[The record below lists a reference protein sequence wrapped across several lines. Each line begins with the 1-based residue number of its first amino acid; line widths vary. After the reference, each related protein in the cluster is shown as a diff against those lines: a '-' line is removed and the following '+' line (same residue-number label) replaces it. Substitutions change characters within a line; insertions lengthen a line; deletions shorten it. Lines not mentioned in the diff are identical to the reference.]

1 MTSLINYK
9 LKINN
14 CVLRTWL
21 AENMVKKL
29 RDLIIKINLDVKGT
43 R

>member
-1 MTSLINYK
+1 MNSLINYK
-9 LKINN
+9 LEINN

-21 AENMVKKL
+21 EENTVKKL

>member
-9 LKINN
+9 LEINN
-14 CVLRTWL
+14 CVLRNLL

-29 RDLIIKINLDVKGT
+29 RDLIKIILDVKGT

>member
-1 MTSLINYK
+1 MNSLINYK
-9 LKINN
+9 LEINN
-14 CVLRTWL
+14 FVLRTWL
-21 AENMVKKL
+21 EENMVKKL

>member
-1 MTSLINYK
+1 MNSLINYK
-9 LKINN
+9 LEINN

-21 AENMVKKL
+21 AENTVKKL